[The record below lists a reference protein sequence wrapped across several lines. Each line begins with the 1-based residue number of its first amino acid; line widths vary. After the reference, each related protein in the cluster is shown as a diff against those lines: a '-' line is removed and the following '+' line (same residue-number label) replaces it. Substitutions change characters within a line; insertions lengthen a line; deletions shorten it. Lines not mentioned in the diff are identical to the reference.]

1 MGGAGC
7 SAKSFCIDEH
17 HLGSKSAAIIQSR
30 EVAVN
35 QGFLK
40 YYLNG
45 DAVGTKVSGCYRQ
58 GGRSSEVVVKKGS
71 TIAVK
76 TKSLKIRKS

>member
-1 MGGAGC
+1 MGGAGR
-7 SAKSFCIDEH
+7 SVKSFCTDED
-17 HLGSKSAAIIQSR
+17 HLGSKSAAIIWSR
-30 EVAVN
+30 EVAAN

-45 DAVGTKVSGCYRQ
+45 DAVGTKVSGRYRQ
-58 GGRSSEVVVKKGS
+58 GGHSSEVVVKKGS

-76 TKSLKIRKS
+76 TKCLKIRKS